1 MKSDPKRRGAKP
13 KNNGQKQSQNDRV
26 KIRHERYS
34 PKPVIDMSAEMM
46 EIQKEIA
53 RQQGFDI
60 CNTCRHRT
68 PLSEPKCIHC
78 DS

>member
-26 KIRHERYS
+26 KIRHERYA
-34 PKPVIDMSAEMM
+34 PKPVIDMSTDMM
-46 EIQKEIA
+46 ELQKEIA

-60 CNTCRHRT
+60 CNICHHRT
-68 PLSEPKCIHC
+68 PLSKPKCIHC

>member
-1 MKSDPKRRGAKP
+1 MKHEPKRKGVKP
-13 KNNGQKQSQNDRV
+13 KNNNRQIRV
-26 KIRHERYS
+26 KTERYA
-34 PKPVIDMSAEMM
+34 PKPVVDMSTDMM
-46 EIQKEIA
+46 ELQREIA

-60 CNTCRHRT
+60 CNTCQQRT